1 MINTYKIYTDLLDS
15 LGETSAKK
23 LTEIL
28 GGIYEDLQ
36 NTVTKEDF
44 RNLNNAVEGL
54 AEAQKRTETRI
65 GELAESQDKTEKRL
79 ETLAISQDKTEKR
92 LEALAISQDKTEKR
106 LEALARAQ
114 EKTEACLRRLSGE
127 QIETRKQ
134 LGGLSNTVGY
144 RLEDLAYR
152 SLPGLLERDHGIQLS
167 ERPIRRYIR
176 DNKGKEIEVNILGKA
191 QKEGQDI
198 TVVGESKSQLS
209 KKDIDRFR
217 RTRLKRLDGVFP
229 EIFPV
234 LITYMI
240 SQPDVEDYAA
250 EKGIAVYYSY
260 DFH

>member
-44 RNLNNAVEGL
+44 RNLNNTVEGL

-65 GELAESQDKTEKRL
+65 GELAE
-79 ETLAISQDKTEKR
+79 SQDKTEKR

-152 SLPGLLERDHGIQLS
+152 SLPGLLERDHGIRLS